1 MAYHPVDRHVGA
13 RLRLLRLQR
22 GLSQKDIADGLKL
35 TFQQVQKYE
44 NGANRISASKL
55 FEIAA
60 LIGVPVSD
68 FFAGLDEKA
77 TERTTSGV
85 PSPLDYEI
93 LALLSRVESTPIKRQ
108 VRALLRELSA
118 EADAPEVGGSPNHPA
133 RGGGANLV
141 S

>member
-22 GLSQKDIADGLKL
+22 GLSQKDIAEGLGL

-60 LIGVPVSD
+60 VLDVSIAD
-68 FFAGLDEKA
+68 FFAGLDRSEKPGREDTA
-77 TERTTSGV
+77 VLSA
-85 PSPLDYEI
+85 LDYEI
-93 LALLSRVESTPIKRQ
+93 LALLSRVEDGRIKRQ
-108 VRALLRELSA
+108 VRALLRELSWSGHS
-118 EADAPEVGGSPNHPA
+118 ADAG
-133 RGGGANLV
+133 
-141 S
+141 

>member
-22 GLSQKDIADGLKL
+22 GLSQKDIAEGLGL

-44 NGANRISASKL
+44 NGANRVSASKL

-68 FFAGLDEKA
+68 FFVGLEGEAPKSK
-77 TERTTSGV
+77 ESGV
-85 PSPLDYEI
+85 PSSIDYEI
-93 LALLSRVESTPIKRQ
+93 LALLSRVESAPIKRQ
-108 VRALLRELSA
+108 VRALLRELSWDSGSA
-118 EADAPEVGGSPNHPA
+118 EAG
-133 RGGGANLV
+133 
-141 S
+141 